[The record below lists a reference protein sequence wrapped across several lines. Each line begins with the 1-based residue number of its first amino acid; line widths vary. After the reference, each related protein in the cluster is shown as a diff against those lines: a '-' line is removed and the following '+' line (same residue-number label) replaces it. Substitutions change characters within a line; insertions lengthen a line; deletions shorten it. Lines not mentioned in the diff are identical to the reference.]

1 VSKNRYVKYH
11 STEFWLLSCLA
22 SKIAELEK
30 QVQLLASAVN
40 TRGQAASNLQNYPS
54 HPVLSNDIQSTGGV
68 HNDLAGPIPEI
79 QSNTWQ
85 RPPQPQRQTDH
96 SLPNVASVLP
106 SIRGTPTIDTA
117 LDFSENSLVRP
128 SATMPRT
135 IETLQLSAIQID
147 DLFQT

>member
-1 VSKNRYVKYH
+1 L
-11 STEFWLLSCLA
+11 LLSCLV

-54 HPVLSNDIQSTGGV
+54 HTVLSNDIQSTGGA
-68 HNDLAGPIPEI
+68 HDNLAGPIPGI
-79 QSNTWQ
+79 QSIAWQ
-85 RPPQPQRQTDH
+85 RPLQPQRPTDR
-96 SLPNVASVLP
+96 SVPNVASVLP
-106 SIRGTPTIDTA
+106 SIPDPPTIDNA

-128 SATMPRT
+128 LATMSRT
-135 IETLQLSAIQID
+135 IETLQLSTIQID